1 MELSSTA
8 MERKTDEQVLAEAE
22 ELLKHNQESM
32 EQQRRVILGLERA
45 GGDVT
50 DALEVLAKLLK
61 DQNEHE
67 RRLKYLRT
75 WCGKS
80 SADVPGY
87 KSVPGALS
95 KNNLC

>member
-75 WCGKS
+75 WCGK
-80 SADVPGY
+80 
-87 KSVPGALS
+87 
-95 KNNLC
+95 

>member
-1 MELSSTA
+1 MESSTV
-8 MERKTDEQVLAEAE
+8 MERKTDEQVLAEVE

-50 DALEVLAKLLK
+50 DALEVLAKLLM

-75 WCGKS
+75 WCGK
-80 SADVPGY
+80 
-87 KSVPGALS
+87 
-95 KNNLC
+95 

>member
-1 MELSSTA
+1 MELSSTV

-75 WCGKS
+75 WCGK
-80 SADVPGY
+80 
-87 KSVPGALS
+87 
-95 KNNLC
+95 

>member
-8 MERKTDEQVLAEAE
+8 MERKTDEQVIAEAE

-75 WCGKS
+75 WCGK
-80 SADVPGY
+80 
-87 KSVPGALS
+87 
-95 KNNLC
+95 

>member
-1 MELSSTA
+1 
-8 MERKTDEQVLAEAE
+8 MERKTDEQVLAEVE

-50 DALEVLAKLLK
+50 DALEVLAKLLM

-75 WCGKS
+75 WCGK
-80 SADVPGY
+80 
-87 KSVPGALS
+87 
-95 KNNLC
+95 

>member
-1 MELSSTA
+1 

-32 EQQRRVILGLERA
+32 AQQRRVILGLERA

-50 DALEVLAKLLK
+50 HALEDLAKLLK
-61 DQNEHE
+61 VQNEHE

-75 WCGKS
+75 WCGK
-80 SADVPGY
+80 
-87 KSVPGALS
+87 
-95 KNNLC
+95 

>member
-1 MELSSTA
+1 

-75 WCGKS
+75 WCGK
-80 SADVPGY
+80 
-87 KSVPGALS
+87 
-95 KNNLC
+95 